1 MVYMVYEVLPEGKE
15 NAVKAEVLCAQLGI
29 GARVLRKKIMQ
40 ERQNGAVILTNPSS
54 GGYYRPTTES
64 ELDEYIQMQKSQI
77 FSRFR
82 SIRSAQKMKRELA
95 EKRSGQLALNLL
107 QEV

>member
-29 GARVLRKKIMQ
+29 GARVLRKKIML

-64 ELDEYIQMQKSQI
+64 ELDEYIQMQKTQI

-82 SIRSAQKMKRELA
+82 SIRSAKKIKKKLA
-95 EKRSGQLALNLL
+95 EQRSGQLTLNLL
-107 QEV
+107 QED